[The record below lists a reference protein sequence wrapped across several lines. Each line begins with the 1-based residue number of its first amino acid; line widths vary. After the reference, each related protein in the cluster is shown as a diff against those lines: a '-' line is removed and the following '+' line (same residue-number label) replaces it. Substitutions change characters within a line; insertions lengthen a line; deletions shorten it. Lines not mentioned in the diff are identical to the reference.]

1 MIRRPPRST
10 LFPYTTLFRSR
21 AAAFAAI
28 AKGDVP
34 QESWFHLGRAH
45 VLWKG
50 EQVLLSW
57 SGTMFEY
64 LMPALWMKSYPN
76 TILDQTLHAAV
87 RCQQEMT
94 KSKRIPWGISEAAS
108 SKRDPAGHYQYKA
121 FGMPALASNPG
132 AVEALVCS
140 PYATFLA
147 LAADASGAVRNLRRM
162 QEMGWLGRF
171 GF

>member
-34 QESWFHLGRAH
+34 QESWFHLGRTH

-87 RCQQEMT
+87 RCQQERAQQKMGQQKIG
-94 KSKRIPWGISEAAS
+94 KSRRIPWGISEAAS
-108 SKRDPAGHYQYKA
+108 SKRDPAGHYQRSEERRVGKECR
-121 FGMPALASNPG
+121 SRW
-132 AVEALVCS
+132 S
-140 PYATFLA
+140 P
-147 LAADASGAVRNLRRM
+147 DH
-162 QEMGWLGRF
+162 
-171 GF
+171 